1 MNLTKSLAALI
12 LHFAVTNAQCGTAD
26 ACVLTETCS
35 TYTRTTP
42 TTTTFATCVPTPTCL
57 KVYQDCKSGGSG
69 DICCSTYCAATKC
82 RPTDP
87 KWPNCREDLELCKAD
102 EECCYN
108 NKCVEGLCRK
118 P

>member
-12 LHFAVTNAQCGTAD
+12 LHFAVTSMPPSLHILISKTNHTDAQCGTAD

-57 KVYQDCKSGGSG
+57 KVYRASSFH
-69 DICCSTYCAATKC
+69 AF
-82 RPTDP
+82 
-87 KWPNCREDLELCKAD
+87 
-102 EECCYN
+102 YN
-108 NKCVEGLCRK
+108 NISNYSRGL
-118 P
+118 